1 MAKFYYRYS
10 AMNSGKS
17 SSLLQTAH
25 NYIELEHEVLLFTSG
40 LDNRYGTGKITSR
53 IGIMKDATIINPG
66 DYEVLEDAV
75 LQIQNNSKIKAVFVD
90 ECQFLDEKQIDLLSD
105 IVDNHDVTVFCYGIR
120 TDFQGK
126 LFSGS
131 ERLFEIADCIEELRN
146 ICSCGRK
153 AIMNARM
160 VNSTEKVLIG
170 GNDVYKSMCRK
181 CFKKHNK
188 G

>member
-1 MAKFYYRYS
+1 MAKMYYFYGS
-10 AMNSGKS
+10 MSCGKS
-17 SSLLQTAH
+17 LDLLKTAH
-25 NYIELEHEVLLFTSG
+25 NYIELGHDVLLFTSG
-40 LDNRYGTGKITSR
+40 LDNRFGTGKITSR
-53 IGIMKDATIINPG
+53 IGINKDATIINPG
-66 DYEVLEDAV
+66 DYTVLASAVLE
-75 LQIQNNSKIKAVFVD
+75 IQGNPNIKAVFVD
-90 ECQFLDEKQIDLLSD
+90 ECQFLDEKQIDMLSD
-105 IVDNHDVTVFCYGIR
+105 IVDYHDVTVFCYGIR

-126 LFSGS
+126 LFTGS

-160 VNSTEKVLIG
+160 VQSTEKVLIG

-181 CFKKHNK
+181 CFKKHN